1 MKEIEELRMILR
13 FLVLVIEKD
22 GVVINVNGENCRWG
36 RFGNWWFDMFIE

>member
-22 GVVINVNGENCRWG
+22 GVVINVNGENCR
-36 RFGNWWFDMFIE
+36 